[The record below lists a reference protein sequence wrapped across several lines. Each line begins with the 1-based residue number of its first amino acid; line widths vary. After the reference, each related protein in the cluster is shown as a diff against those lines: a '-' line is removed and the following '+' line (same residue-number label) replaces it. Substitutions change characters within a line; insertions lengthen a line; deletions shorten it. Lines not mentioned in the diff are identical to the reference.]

1 MKLTFSESI
10 LTFPLKILK
19 YTQMSKHNH
28 FHPDIEKGNPE
39 ELCSVTNPRVR
50 IEPRPEP
57 LHSCDLELEVGAGD
71 HGTWTCLMALT
82 QTRDVHT
89 VVTRLALS
97 VIVTPVLR

>member
-10 LTFPLKILK
+10 LTFYFSFKDLRH
-19 YTQMSKHNH
+19 SKHSH

-39 ELCSVTNPRVR
+39 ELCSVTKPRVR

-57 LHSCDLELEVGAGD
+57 LHSCDLELEVGADD
-71 HGTWTCLMALT
+71 HGTWTCLMAIT
-82 QTRDVHT
+82 QTRDVTT

>member
-1 MKLTFSESI
+1 
-10 LTFPLKILK
+10 
-19 YTQMSKHNH
+19 MSKHSH

-39 ELCSVTNPRVR
+39 ELCSVTKPRVR

-57 LHSCDLELEVGAGD
+57 LHSCDLELEVGASD